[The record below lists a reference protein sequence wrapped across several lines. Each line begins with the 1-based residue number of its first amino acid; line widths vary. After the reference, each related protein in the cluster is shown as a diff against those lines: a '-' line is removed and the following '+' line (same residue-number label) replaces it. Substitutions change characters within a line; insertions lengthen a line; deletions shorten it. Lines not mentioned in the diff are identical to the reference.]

1 MAYCF
6 ELGNRVENYVK
17 QQTFDLVPVKLQEV
31 DSISMGVLPNGETF
45 LSLQGLARFC
55 GLAPSSVIQL
65 AQDWSAGDAQGK
77 VRGQQLTELIKEW
90 TESETIPD
98 SLYVE
103 IDSKNSITGVIHAVP
118 EQIVMAITDYYA
130 HYAQVTK
137 PEAIQNYRRA
147 AKLGLRK
154 YIYDRLNYNEQDLI
168 GESWKLFQERILN
181 NECPKGY
188 FTMFDEA
195 TTIIASLIRNNIVV
209 DDSIMPDG
217 SLGIHWANYWKAKN
231 LAMVHGE
238 RIKIIHKY
246 PESYRQLDPE
256 INAYPINA
264 LSEFRTWFQ
273 EIYLPEKYPAYI
285 QKKNRDGKIALTSI
299 PLLLSAVM
307 PPEVSQRIAR

>member
-1 MAYCF
+1 M
-6 ELGNRVENYVK
+6 EQNVI
-17 QQTFDLVPVKLQEV
+17 QQNLSLVPVKIQEV

-65 AQDWSAGDAQGK
+65 AQDWAAGDAQSRT
-77 VRGQQLTELIKEW
+77 RGQQLTELIKEW
-90 TESETIPD
+90 TESDSVPD

-103 IDSKNSITGVIHAVP
+103 IDSHNSITGVIHAVP

-130 HYAQVTK
+130 HYAQTTK
-137 PEAIQNYRRA
+137 LEAIQNYRKA

-154 YIYDRLNYNEQDLI
+154 YIHERLGYNEKDVFA
-168 GESWKLFQERILN
+168 ESWKLFQERVLS
-181 NECPKGY
+181 NESPKGF

-195 TTIIASLIRNNIVV
+195 TTIIASLIRNNIAV

-217 SLGIHWANYWKAKN
+217 SLGIHWAKHWKASQ
-231 LAMVHGE
+231 LAVIHGE
-238 RIKIIHKY
+238 RIKIHHKY

-256 INAYPINA
+256 INAYPISA

-273 EIYLPEKYPAYI
+273 NIYLPEKYPAYI
-285 QKKNRDGKIALTSI
+285 RRKVGDGTVNLESM
-299 PLLLSAVM
+299 PLLLAAVM
-307 PPEVSQRIAR
+307 PPDVASKILIN